1 MGVLLLKI
9 GACSRAGRSS
19 APLEERSS
27 EGGNRDPISVGKKS
41 RTADILMEE
50 EGDNFLKMEAWSA
63 CLKTLDESLIPEE
76 VLAAPLS
83 GLVAVL

>member
-1 MGVLLLKI
+1 
-9 GACSRAGRSS
+9 
-19 APLEERSS
+19 
-27 EGGNRDPISVGKKS
+27 
-41 RTADILMEE
+41 MEE
-50 EGDNFLKMEAWSA
+50 EGDSFLKMEAWSA